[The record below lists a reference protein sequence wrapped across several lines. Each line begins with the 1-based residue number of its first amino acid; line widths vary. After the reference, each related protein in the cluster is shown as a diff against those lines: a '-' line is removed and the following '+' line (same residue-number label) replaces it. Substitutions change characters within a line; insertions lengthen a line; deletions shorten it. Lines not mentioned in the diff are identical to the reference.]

1 MNTKSSNQWCRNLP
15 AVLIAVGAMLVMT
28 CPLRSE
34 PAGHDEVAGNH
45 SPTVFERTRKMQE
58 RMSNRFQ
65 HAWKELLETVDPKV
79 RSGNTVSTASVDVR
93 EQNDSY
99 VIRIHLPGRD
109 IEKLEVVLKD
119 GGQLGI
125 VAPASAK
132 TGRYA
137 QTITLEGVTSDAK
150 PQVEKMPKEH
160 LVIIRIA
167 KIPAAAEPAPKA
179 EPPAPEKLAPSIDRW
194 DRDVLEHMERMRREM
209 DSIFSEGFKQ
219 LGDLPE
225 IKGFFDDPRFGS
237 SVELKEE
244 DGNYVVRAFLP
255 DRDAENVEVIIE
267 DDVILKIDA
276 VADETKRSNDNGTV
290 LKRRAHY
297 SQSLTLPGP
306 VDAEKLMVDRRKDML
321 VITVPKKPK
330 D

>member
-1 MNTKSSNQWCRNLP
+1 MNTKSSHQWCRDIP
-15 AVLIAVGAMLVMT
+15 AVLIAAGAMSVMT
-28 CPLRSE
+28 CPLWSE
-34 PAGHDEVAGNH
+34 PVGHDEASGNH
-45 SPTVFERTRKMQE
+45 SPTVFERTRKMQD

-65 HAWKELLETVDPKV
+65 HAWKELREAVDPKV
-79 RSGNTVSTASVDVR
+79 RSENTVSTASVDVR

-109 IEKLEVVLKD
+109 VEKLEVVLKD

-125 VAPASAK
+125 VAPAGAK

-150 PQVEKMPKEH
+150 PHVEKMPKEH

-167 KIPAAAEPAPKA
+167 KKPAAAEPAPKA
-179 EPPAPEKLAPSIDRW
+179 EPTAPDKLAPSIDRW
-194 DRDVLEHMERMRREM
+194 DRDVLEHMDRMRREM
-209 DSIFSEGFKQ
+209 DSIFREGFSQ

-244 DGNYVVRAFLP
+244 DGRYVVRAYLP
-255 DRDAENVEVIIE
+255 DRDAENVNVTIE
-267 DDVILKIDA
+267 DDVTLKIDA
-276 VADETKRSNDNGTV
+276 VADETKRSDDNGRV

-297 SQSLTLPGP
+297 SQAFTLPGP
-306 VDAEKLMVDRRKDML
+306 VDAGNLKVDRRKDML